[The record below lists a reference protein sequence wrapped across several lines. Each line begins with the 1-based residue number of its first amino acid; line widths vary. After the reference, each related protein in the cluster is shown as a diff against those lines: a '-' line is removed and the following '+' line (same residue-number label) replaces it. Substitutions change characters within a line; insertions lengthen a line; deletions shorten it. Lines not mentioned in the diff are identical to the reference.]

1 MEKELLSLS
10 ILSSKVT
17 PPSRWMMKFLIY
29 FIVHRSWLVGT
40 YGIEPPADIF
50 RLKWLIVVVIRCHFA
65 PLKRSPILTDK
76 TLIIMSNNK
85 FKSWPVLIHHLLR
98 GFVADVRPHGKP
110 TTKLKIANYNKYNK
124 HTGGEGKNRTSL
136 LRGFEPWRTFH
147 CAAPTFTGWG
157 ARDSSCKTHKQQ
169 DFHLQACPFIPI
181 YS

>member
-1 MEKELLSLS
+1 MICCRGYCRNVHQPYPSTLLSCS
-10 ILSSKVT
+10 
-17 PPSRWMMKFLIY
+17 MKSY
-29 FIVHRSWLVGT
+29 NNSLVGA

-50 RLKWLIVVVIRCHFA
+50 RLKWLIVVVFRCHFA
-65 PLKRSPILTDK
+65 PLWIKKPDPHRQDSDK
-76 TLIIMSNNK
+76 KWIIKFMSWNI
-85 FKSWPVLIHHLLR
+85 LIHHLLR

-110 TTKLKIANYNKYNK
+110 TTKLNLANYNKYNK

-157 ARDSSCKTHKQQ
+157 ACDSSCKTHKQQ

>member
-1 MEKELLSLS
+1 MAYCSGDPLPLCALEKKPYPHGQDSDKKW
-10 ILSSKVT
+10 I
-17 PPSRWMMKFLIY
+17 IN
-29 FIVHRSWLVGT
+29 FITRN
-40 YGIEPPADIF
+40 I
-50 RLKWLIVVVIRCHFA
+50 
-65 PLKRSPILTDK
+65 
-76 TLIIMSNNK
+76 
-85 FKSWPVLIHHLLR
+85 LIHHLLR

-110 TTKLKIANYNKYNK
+110 TTKLNIANYNKYNK

-181 YS
+181 YSYKFSFHLRNTGSRSASDHSRASVQSFHRNRFSCFIICRF